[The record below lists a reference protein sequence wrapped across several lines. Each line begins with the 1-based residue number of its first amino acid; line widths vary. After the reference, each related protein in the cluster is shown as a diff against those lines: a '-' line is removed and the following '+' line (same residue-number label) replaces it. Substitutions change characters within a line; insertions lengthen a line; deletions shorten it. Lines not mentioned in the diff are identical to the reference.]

1 MITDDIS
8 VHFQIFSIFACKTY
22 QYINMKRTLIFITL
36 LVLLLCGGV
45 ARGQEDTN
53 ACAKPKACYHTMS
66 VYVSMGPGDILLS
79 LVQFGYDGKLRFGH
93 YDVGFLY
100 NFHFNSHWSLGVGT
114 EFHSS
119 NGLWTIG
126 GFPSLFFNNN
136 FNLYHK
142 DLYTLPVYANFR
154 YAIGNRAV
162 KPILELKA
170 GYAFSIRSV
179 FAYSVAHNSTNP
191 GCPEIEW
198 QGTMK
203 AGGFYAGMAV
213 GVSIRRC
220 HRVVFGFSHIPVEV
234 YLVNYSEGKTMY
246 EKDLMWNIYMRYGF
260 TFFNSQYKR
269 TR

>member
-1 MITDDIS
+1 
-8 VHFQIFSIFACKTY
+8 
-22 QYINMKRTLIFITL
+22 MKRTLIFITL

-142 DLYTLPVYANFR
+142 DLYTLPVH
-154 YAIGNRAV
+154 
-162 KPILELKA
+162 P
-170 GYAFSIRSV
+170 IRSINHLHLFHLLYPMHPSPHVPLSPHAPFPRFFV
-179 FAYSVAHNSTNP
+179 FLRPN
-191 GCPEIEW
+191 
-198 QGTMK
+198 Q
-203 AGGFYAGMAV
+203 
-213 GVSIRRC
+213 
-220 HRVVFGFSHIPVEV
+220 
-234 YLVNYSEGKTMY
+234 
-246 EKDLMWNIYMRYGF
+246 
-260 TFFNSQYKR
+260 
-269 TR
+269 